1 MSQFIANSFQ
11 IPNAF
16 VDEALDK
23 VSGNAC
29 KIYLLIVRK
38 TRGWNKEA
46 DRISFA
52 QIREATGIGSNT
64 TVDNAIN
71 ELIKFNLIK
80 VISGNQKSSNQYR
93 LNDDFSITKT
103 VKAVTETVKDNDK
116 KTITETVTPITENV
130 KAFTETVTEPFTETV
145 NTENK
150 YKTTREK
157 TSEKRSHD
165 FSNQIPKNQNS
176 QNQILENQKPT
187 VDEVFEFLK
196 NSQVIPVFGDYQANV
211 AELGATIEEVYAFW
225 SNKNFDKQQLLA
237 KILSSLIK
245 RCGGASR
252 IFELVAVENKPQEK
266 PLNAVQFVSPF
277 DIAKAKKG
285 A

>member
-46 DRISFA
+46 DRISFS
-52 QIREATGIGSNT
+52 QIQKATGIGSSA
-64 TVDNAIN
+64 TVDKCLKELLEFGLIN
-71 ELIKFNLIK
+71 VKT
-80 VISGNQKSSNQYR
+80 GNEKLANKYS
-93 LNDDFSITKT
+93 LNDDFCTSKIKVATSKNEVGGT
-103 VKAVTETVKDNDK
+103 SKIED
-116 KTITETVTPITENV
+116 TENNS
-130 KAFTETVTEPFTETV
+130 F
-145 NTENK
+145 
-150 YKTTREK
+150 KTTREK

-165 FSNQIPKNQNS
+165 FSQNLVTQIPKNQNS
-176 QNQILENQKPT
+176 QNLILENQKPT

-196 NSQVIPVFGDYQANV
+196 NSQVIPVFGNYQANV
-211 AELGATIEEVYAFW
+211 TELGATIEEVYAFW

-252 IFELVAVENKPQEK
+252 IFELVAIENKPQEK

>member
-1 MSQFIANSFQ
+1 MSKFIANSFQ
-11 IPNAF
+11 VPNAF
-16 VDEALDK
+16 VDEALAK

-46 DRISFA
+46 DRISFS

-80 VISGNQKSSNQYR
+80 VISGNQKSSNQYS
-93 LNDDFSITKT
+93 LNDDFAITETVKPFTKT
-103 VKAVTETVKDNDK
+103 VKVNDE
-116 KTITETVTPITENV
+116 KTITENV
-130 KAFTETVTEPFTETV
+130 KAITETVTQPFTETV

-150 YKTTREK
+150 YKNTREK
-157 TSEKRSHD
+157 TREKRSHD
-165 FSNQIPKNQNS
+165 FSQNQTSEKNQNF
-176 QNQILENQKPT
+176 ENQKPT
-187 VDEVFEFLK
+187 VDEVFEFLR
-196 NSQVIPVFGDYQANV
+196 NSQVIPVFGDYQPNV
-211 AELGATIEEVYAFW
+211 VELNATIEEACGFW
-225 SNKNFDKQQLLA
+225 STKNFNKQQLLA
-237 KILSSLIK
+237 KILSSLIH
-245 RCGGASR
+245 RCGSASK
-252 IFELVAVENKPQEK
+252 IFEVVAIEHKPQEK

>member
-1 MSQFIANSFQ
+1 MSNFIPNSFQ

-46 DRISFA
+46 DRISFS

-93 LNDDFSITKT
+93 LNDDF
-103 VKAVTETVKDNDK
+103 A
-116 KTITETVTPITENV
+116 ITENV
-130 KAFTETVTEPFTETV
+130 KAITETVTEPFTETV

-165 FSNQIPKNQNS
+165 FSQNLVTQIPKNQNS
-176 QNQILENQKPT
+176 QNLILENQKPT

-211 AELGATIEEVYAFW
+211 TELGATIEEVYAFW

-252 IFELVAVENKPQEK
+252 IFELVAIENKPQEK